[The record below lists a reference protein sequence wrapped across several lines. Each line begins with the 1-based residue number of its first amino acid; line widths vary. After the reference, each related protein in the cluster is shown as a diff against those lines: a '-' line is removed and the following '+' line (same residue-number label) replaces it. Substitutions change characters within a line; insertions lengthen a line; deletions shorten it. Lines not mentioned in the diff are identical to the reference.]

1 MKFRVLVGSL
11 LVWGS
16 LPGWAMPG
24 CSMPDC
30 SMSDCSMSGCSMSG
44 CSKLGRTMSGCSMS
58 GCSKL
63 GRTMSGCSMSG
74 RTMLGRTMSGWGTLA
89 LSGARS
95 SCASGPSLE
104 HLKKIEESP
113 SFEHSKKIEESP
125 SLEHLKKIEE
135 SPSSQERKGDRKA
148 DAEQL
153 ARALDY
159 FASEKFHE
167 SLVLLQPLNRR
178 YKLNPRYRAY
188 LAVCLYYEWEYAEAI
203 RLFDEVLPLLQGLA
217 PHELSLYYWMDAES
231 YFALQQ
237 YDRALPLYGKML
249 PLCRDNEKPD
259 AYYRLGFCHLFAAEA
274 SGASS
279 SEKVSG
285 SSESSGASE
294 KASGSS
300 EKASGS
306 SESSG
311 SSAEERKKAKECFE
325 LSLEGY
331 LKYRNTPNEQARIAQ
346 IRHMIGGL
354 K

>member
-1 MKFRVLVGSL
+1 MKLRVLVGSL

-16 LPGWAMPG
+16 FPGLSMPG
-24 CSMPDC
+24 SSMPG
-30 SMSDCSMSGCSMSG
+30 S
-44 CSKLGRTMSGCSMS
+44 
-58 GCSKL
+58 
-63 GRTMSGCSMSG
+63 SMSG
-74 RTMLGRTMSGWGTLA
+74 RTMQSLGTLA
-89 LSGARS
+89 LSGSKS
-95 SCASGPSLE
+95 SCA
-104 HLKKIEESP
+104 
-113 SFEHSKKIEESP
+113 FSP
-125 SLEHLKKIEE
+125 SLEHSKKIEE
-135 SPSSQERKGDRKA
+135 SPSSQERKSDKKA

-167 SLVLLQPLNRR
+167 CLVLLQPLNRR

-203 RLFDEVLPLLQGLA
+203 RLFDEVIPLLQGLA

-249 PLCRDNEKPD
+249 PLCRENEKPD
-259 AYYRLGFCHLFAAEA
+259 AYYRMGFCHLFAAE
-274 SGASS
+274 
-279 SEKVSG
+279 
-285 SSESSGASE
+285 SSGAS
-294 KASGSS
+294 SS

-331 LKYRNTPNEQARIAQ
+331 LKYRNTPNEKARIAQ
-346 IRHMIGGL
+346 IRHMLGGL

>member
-1 MKFRVLVGSL
+1 MKFRVLVCSL

-16 LPGWAMPG
+16 FPG
-24 CSMPDC
+24 CSMAGWA
-30 SMSDCSMSGCSMSG
+30 MSDCSMSGSSMSDCSMPG
-44 CSKLGRTMSGCSMS
+44 V
-58 GCSKL
+58 
-63 GRTMSGCSMSG
+63 
-74 RTMLGRTMSGWGTLA
+74 GTLA
-89 LSGARS
+89 LSGGRS
-95 SCASGPSLE
+95 FCAFSPSL
-104 HLKKIEESP
+104 
-113 SFEHSKKIEESP
+113 EHSKKIEESA
-125 SLEHLKKIEE
+125 SFQVK
-135 SPSSQERKGDRKA
+135 KGDRKA

-159 FASEKFHE
+159 FSSEKFHE
-167 SLVLLQPLNRR
+167 CLVSLQPLNRR

-203 RLFDEVLPLLQGLA
+203 RLFDEVLPQLQGVA

-237 YDRALPLYGKML
+237 YDRALPLYEKML

-259 AYYRLGFCHLFAAEA
+259 AYYRLGFCHLFAAE
-274 SGASS
+274 SFGAS
-279 SEKVSG
+279 
-285 SSESSGASE
+285 
-294 KASGSS
+294 SS

-331 LKYRNTPNEQARIAQ
+331 LKYRNTPKEKARIAQ

>member
-1 MKFRVLVGSL
+1 MKFRILVGSL

-24 CSMPDC
+24 WAMSGWAMSGWAMSDCSKPDC
-30 SMSDCSMSGCSMSG
+30 SMSDCSMPGV
-44 CSKLGRTMSGCSMS
+44 
-58 GCSKL
+58 
-63 GRTMSGCSMSG
+63 
-74 RTMLGRTMSGWGTLA
+74 GTLA
-89 LSGARS
+89 LSGSRS
-95 SCASGPSLE
+95 SCA
-104 HLKKIEESP
+104 
-113 SFEHSKKIEESP
+113 FSP
-125 SLEHLKKIEE
+125 SLNRSETAAE
-135 SPSSQERKGDRKA
+135 SASFQVKKGDRKE

-159 FASEKFHE
+159 FSSEKFHE
-167 SLVLLQPLNRR
+167 CLVLLQPLNRR

-203 RLFDEVLPLLQGLA
+203 RLFDEVIPLLQGLA

-237 YDRALPLYGKML
+237 YDRALPLYEKML
-249 PLCRDNEKPD
+249 PVCWENEKPD
-259 AYYRLGFCHLFAAEA
+259 AYYRLGFCHLFAAES

-300 EKASGS
+300 ES
-306 SESSG
+306 SD

-325 LSLEGY
+325 FSLEGY
-331 LKYRNTPNEQARIAQ
+331 LKYRNTPNEKARIAQ

>member
-1 MKFRVLVGSL
+1 MKFRVLVCCL

-24 CSMPDC
+24 WAMSDCSKPDC
-30 SMSDCSMSGCSMSG
+30 SMSDCSMPG
-44 CSKLGRTMSGCSMS
+44 L
-58 GCSKL
+58 
-63 GRTMSGCSMSG
+63 
-74 RTMLGRTMSGWGTLA
+74 GTLA
-89 LSGARS
+89 LFGSRS
-95 SCASGPSLE
+95 SCAFSPSL
-104 HLKKIEESP
+104 
-113 SFEHSKKIEESP
+113 EHSKKIEESP
-125 SLEHLKKIEE
+125 TF
-135 SPSSQERKGDRKA
+135 QEKKGDRKA

-159 FASEKFHE
+159 FSSEKFHE
-167 SLVLLQPLNRR
+167 CLVLLQPLNRR

-188 LAVCLYYEWEYAEAI
+188 LAVCLYYEWEYDEAVK
-203 RLFDEVLPLLQGLA
+203 LFDEVIPLLQGVA

-237 YDRALPLYGKML
+237 YARALPLYGKML

-259 AYYRLGFCHLFAAEA
+259 AYYRMGFCHLFAAE
-274 SGASS
+274 
-279 SEKVSG
+279 
-285 SSESSGASE
+285 SSGAS
-294 KASGSS
+294 SS

-311 SSAEERKKAKECFE
+311 ASNVERKKAKECFE

>member
-11 LVWGS
+11 LIWGS
-16 LPGWAMPG
+16 LPGCSMTGWAMSDCSKPD

-30 SMSDCSMSGCSMSG
+30 SMSDCSMSD
-44 CSKLGRTMSGCSMS
+44 CSKPGL
-58 GCSKL
+58 
-63 GRTMSGCSMSG
+63 
-74 RTMLGRTMSGWGTLA
+74 GTLA
-89 LSGARS
+89 LSGSRS
-95 SCASGPSLE
+95 SCAFSPSLA
-104 HLKKIEESP
+104 
-113 SFEHSKKIEESP
+113 HSKKIEESP
-125 SLEHLKKIEE
+125 IF
-135 SPSSQERKGDRKA
+135 QEKKGDRKA

-159 FASEKFHE
+159 FSSEKFHE
-167 SLVLLQPLNRR
+167 CLMLLQPLNRR

-188 LAVCLYYEWEYAEAI
+188 LAVCLYYEWEYDEAVK
-203 RLFDEVLPLLQGLA
+203 LFDEVLPQLQGLA

-259 AYYRLGFCHLFAAEA
+259 AYYRMGFCHLFAAES

-285 SSESSGASE
+285 SSESSG
-294 KASGSS
+294 
-300 EKASGS
+300 
-306 SESSG
+306 
-311 SSAEERKKAKECFE
+311 SSAAERKKAKECFE

-331 LKYRNTPNEQARIAQ
+331 LKYRNTPKEKARIAQ

>member
-11 LVWGS
+11 LIWGS
-16 LPGWAMPG
+16 LPGCSMTGWAMSDCSKPD
-24 CSMPDC
+24 CSMPDCSKPDC
-30 SMSDCSMSGCSMSG
+30 SMSDCSMSDCSMPG
-44 CSKLGRTMSGCSMS
+44 L
-58 GCSKL
+58 
-63 GRTMSGCSMSG
+63 
-74 RTMLGRTMSGWGTLA
+74 GTLA
-89 LSGARS
+89 LSGSRS
-95 SCASGPSLE
+95 SCAFSPSLA
-104 HLKKIEESP
+104 
-113 SFEHSKKIEESP
+113 HSKKIEERP
-125 SLEHLKKIEE
+125 TF
-135 SPSSQERKGDRKA
+135 QEKKGDRKA

-159 FASEKFHE
+159 FSSEKFHE
-167 SLVLLQPLNRR
+167 CLMLLQPLNRR

-188 LAVCLYYEWEYAEAI
+188 LAVCLYYEWEYDEAVK
-203 RLFDEVLPLLQGLA
+203 LFDEVIPLLQGVA

-259 AYYRLGFCHLFAAEA
+259 AYYRLGFCHLFAAES

-285 SSESSGASE
+285 SSESLGAST
-294 KASGSS
+294 A
-300 EKASGS
+300 
-306 SESSG
+306 
-311 SSAEERKKAKECFE
+311 ERKKAKECFE

-331 LKYRNTPNEQARIAQ
+331 LKYRNTPNEKARIAQ

>member
-1 MKFRVLVGSL
+1 MKFRVLVCSL

-30 SMSDCSMSGCSMSG
+30 SMSG
-44 CSKLGRTMSGCSMS
+44 L
-58 GCSKL
+58 
-63 GRTMSGCSMSG
+63 
-74 RTMLGRTMSGWGTLA
+74 GTLA
-89 LSGARS
+89 LSGSKS
-95 SCASGPSLE
+95 SCAFSSSLA
-104 HLKKIEESP
+104 
-113 SFEHSKKIEESP
+113 HSKKIEESA
-125 SLEHLKKIEE
+125 SFQVK
-135 SPSSQERKGDRKA
+135 KGDRKA

-159 FASEKFHE
+159 FSSEKFHE
-167 SLVLLQPLNRR
+167 CLVLLQPLNRR

-203 RLFDEVLPLLQGLA
+203 RLFDEVIPLLQGLA

-237 YDRALPLYGKML
+237 YDRALPLYEKML

-259 AYYRLGFCHLFAAEA
+259 AYYRMGFCHLFAAEA
-274 SGASS
+274 SEASS

-285 SSESSGASE
+285 SSESSGA
-294 KASGSS
+294 S

-331 LKYRNTPNEQARIAQ
+331 LKYRNTPNEKARIAQ

>member
-16 LPGWAMPG
+16 LPG
-24 CSMPDC
+24 CSKPDCSKPDC
-30 SMSDCSMSGCSMSG
+30 SMSDCSKPG
-44 CSKLGRTMSGCSMS
+44 L
-58 GCSKL
+58 
-63 GRTMSGCSMSG
+63 
-74 RTMLGRTMSGWGTLA
+74 GTLA
-89 LSGARS
+89 LSGSRS
-95 SCASGPSLE
+95 SCAFSPSLA
-104 HLKKIEESP
+104 
-113 SFEHSKKIEESP
+113 HSKKIEESP
-125 SLEHLKKIEE
+125 IF
-135 SPSSQERKGDRKA
+135 QEKKGDRKA

-159 FASEKFHE
+159 FSSEKFHE
-167 SLVLLQPLNRR
+167 CLMLLQPLNRR

-188 LAVCLYYEWEYAEAI
+188 LAVCLYYEWEYDEAVK
-203 RLFDEVLPLLQGLA
+203 LFDEVLPQLQGLA

-259 AYYRLGFCHLFAAEA
+259 AYYRMGFCHLFAAE
-274 SGASS
+274 SSEASS

-285 SSESSGASE
+285 SSESLGASE
-294 KASGSS
+294 KV
-300 EKASGS
+300 SGS

-331 LKYRNTPNEQARIAQ
+331 LKYRNTPNEKARIAQ

>member
-1 MKFRVLVGSL
+1 MKFRVLVCSL

-16 LPGWAMPG
+16 LLG
-24 CSMPDC
+24 CSMA
-30 SMSDCSMSGCSMSG
+30 GWA
-44 CSKLGRTMSGCSMS
+44 MS

-125 SLEHLKKIEE
+125 S
-135 SPSSQERKGDRKA
+135 SQERKSDKKA
-148 DAEQL
+148 DAELL

-159 FASEKFHE
+159 FSSEKFHE
-167 SLVLLQPLNRR
+167 CLILLQPLNRR

-203 RLFDEVLPLLQGLA
+203 RLFDEVIPQLQGLA

-237 YDRALPLYGKML
+237 YDRALPLYEKML

-300 EKASGS
+300 E
-306 SESSG
+306 SSG

-331 LKYRNTPNEQARIAQ
+331 LKYRNTPNEKARIAQ

>member
-1 MKFRVLVGSL
+1 MKLRILVGSL

-16 LPGWAMPG
+16 LPGWAVPG
-24 CSMPDC
+24 IGALAI
-30 SMSDCSMSGCSMSG
+30 SG
-44 CSKLGRTMSGCSMS
+44 GRSF
-58 GCSKL
+58 
-63 GRTMSGCSMSG
+63 
-74 RTMLGRTMSGWGTLA
+74 
-89 LSGARS
+89 
-95 SCASGPSLE
+95 CA
-104 HLKKIEESP
+104 
-113 SFEHSKKIEESP
+113 FSP
-125 SLEHLKKIEE
+125 SLNRSETAAE
-135 SPSSQERKGDRKA
+135 SASFQEKKGDRKE

-167 SLVLLQPLNRR
+167 CLVLLQPLNRR

-237 YDRALPLYGKML
+237 YTRALPLYERML

-259 AYYRLGFCHLFAAEA
+259 AYYRMGFCHLFAAEA

-285 SSESSGASE
+285 SSESSGASSSE
-294 KASGSS
+294 KKVLGSSESSGTSSS

-325 LSLEGY
+325 LSLAGY
-331 LKYRNTPNEQARIAQ
+331 LKYRNTPNEKARIAQ
-346 IRHMIGGL
+346 IRHMLGGL

>member
-1 MKFRVLVGSL
+1 MKLRILVGSL

-24 CSMPDC
+24 IEA
-30 SMSDCSMSGCSMSG
+30 
-44 CSKLGRTMSGCSMS
+44 
-58 GCSKL
+58 
-63 GRTMSGCSMSG
+63 
-74 RTMLGRTMSGWGTLA
+74 LA
-89 LSGARS
+89 LSGGRS
-95 SCASGPSLE
+95 FCAFSPSLNRLE
-104 HLKKIEESP
+104 KIEESA
-113 SFEHSKKIEESP
+113 SFQVK
-125 SLEHLKKIEE
+125 
-135 SPSSQERKGDRKA
+135 KGDRKA

-167 SLVLLQPLNRR
+167 CLVLLQPLNRR

-203 RLFDEVLPLLQGLA
+203 RLFDEVLPQLQGLA

-231 YFALQQ
+231 NFALQQ
-237 YDRALPLYGKML
+237 YARALPLYGKML

-259 AYYRLGFCHLFAAEA
+259 AYYRMGFCHLFAAE
-274 SGASS
+274 
-279 SEKVSG
+279 
-285 SSESSGASE
+285 SSGASE
-294 KASGSS
+294 KALGSS
-300 EKASGS
+300 ESSEASEKVSGS

-331 LKYRNTPNEQARIAQ
+331 LKYRNTPNEKARIAQ
-346 IRHMIGGL
+346 IRHMLGGL

>member
-16 LPGWAMPG
+16 FPG
-24 CSMPDC
+24 CSMAGWAMSDC
-30 SMSDCSMSGCSMSG
+30 SKPGSSMSDCSMPGVE
-44 CSKLGRTMSGCSMS
+44 
-58 GCSKL
+58 
-63 GRTMSGCSMSG
+63 
-74 RTMLGRTMSGWGTLA
+74 TLA
-89 LSGARS
+89 LSGGRS
-95 SCASGPSLE
+95 FCAFSPSL
-104 HLKKIEESP
+104 
-113 SFEHSKKIEESP
+113 EHSKKIEKSA
-125 SLEHLKKIEE
+125 SFQVK
-135 SPSSQERKGDRKA
+135 KGDRKA

-159 FASEKFHE
+159 FSSEKFHE
-167 SLVLLQPLNRR
+167 CLVLLQPLNRR

-188 LAVCLYYEWEYAEAI
+188 LAVCLYYEWEYDESVK
-203 RLFDEVLPLLQGLA
+203 LFDEVIPLLQGVA

-237 YDRALPLYGKML
+237 YARALPLYEKML

-259 AYYRLGFCHLFAAEA
+259 AYYRMGFCHLFAAE
-274 SGASS
+274 SSEASS

-285 SSESSGASE
+285 SSESLGAST
-294 KASGSS
+294 A
-300 EKASGS
+300 
-306 SESSG
+306 
-311 SSAEERKKAKECFE
+311 ERKKAKECFE

-331 LKYRNTPNEQARIAQ
+331 LKYRNTPNEKARIAP

>member
-1 MKFRVLVGSL
+1 MKLRVLVGSL

-16 LPGWAMPG
+16 FPGLSMPG
-24 CSMPDC
+24 SSMPGS
-30 SMSDCSMSGCSMSG
+30 SMSC
-44 CSKLGRTMSGCSMS
+44 RTMQS
-58 GCSKL
+58 L
-63 GRTMSGCSMSG
+63 
-74 RTMLGRTMSGWGTLA
+74 GTLA
-89 LSGARS
+89 LSGSKS
-95 SCASGPSLE
+95 SCA
-104 HLKKIEESP
+104 
-113 SFEHSKKIEESP
+113 FSP
-125 SLEHLKKIEE
+125 SLEHSKKIEE
-135 SPSSQERKGDRKA
+135 SPSSQERKSDKKA

-167 SLVLLQPLNRR
+167 CLVLLQPLNRR

-188 LAVCLYYEWEYAEAI
+188 LAGCLNYLWEYAEAF
-203 RLFDEVLPLLQGLA
+203 RLFDEVIPLLQGLA

-259 AYYRLGFCHLFAAEA
+259 AYYRMGFCHLF
-274 SGASS
+274 
-279 SEKVSG
+279 
-285 SSESSGASE
+285 
-294 KASGSS
+294 
-300 EKASGS
+300 
-306 SESSG
+306 
-311 SSAEERKKAKECFE
+311 AEERKKAKECFE

-331 LKYRNTPNEQARIAQ
+331 LKYRNTPKEKARIAQ

>member
-1 MKFRVLVGSL
+1 MKFRVLVCSL
-11 LVWGS
+11 LIWGS
-16 LPGWAMPG
+16 LPGCSMTGWAM
-24 CSMPDC
+24 SDC
-30 SMSDCSMSGCSMSG
+30 SMSDCSMPDCSMPG
-44 CSKLGRTMSGCSMS
+44 L
-58 GCSKL
+58 
-63 GRTMSGCSMSG
+63 
-74 RTMLGRTMSGWGTLA
+74 GTLA
-89 LSGARS
+89 LSGSRS
-95 SCASGPSLE
+95 SCAFSPSL
-104 HLKKIEESP
+104 
-113 SFEHSKKIEESP
+113 EHSKKIEESP
-125 SLEHLKKIEE
+125 TF
-135 SPSSQERKGDRKA
+135 QEKKGDRKA

-159 FASEKFHE
+159 FSSEKFHE
-167 SLVLLQPLNRR
+167 CLVLLQPLNRR

-203 RLFDEVLPLLQGLA
+203 RLFDEVIPLLQGVA

-237 YDRALPLYGKML
+237 YDRALPLYEKML

-285 SSESSGASE
+285 SSESLGAST
-294 KASGSS
+294 A
-300 EKASGS
+300 
-306 SESSG
+306 
-311 SSAEERKKAKECFE
+311 ERKKAKECFE

>member
-11 LVWGS
+11 LIWGS
-16 LPGWAMPG
+16 LPGCSMTG
-24 CSMPDC
+24 CSMTGWAMSDCSKPDC
-30 SMSDCSMSGCSMSG
+30 SMSDCSMPG
-44 CSKLGRTMSGCSMS
+44 L
-58 GCSKL
+58 
-63 GRTMSGCSMSG
+63 
-74 RTMLGRTMSGWGTLA
+74 GTLA
-89 LSGARS
+89 LSGSRS
-95 SCASGPSLE
+95 SCAFSPSLA
-104 HLKKIEESP
+104 
-113 SFEHSKKIEESP
+113 HSKKIEESP
-125 SLEHLKKIEE
+125 TF
-135 SPSSQERKGDRKA
+135 QEKKGDRKA

-159 FASEKFHE
+159 FSSEKFHE
-167 SLVLLQPLNRR
+167 CLVLLQPLNRR

-188 LAVCLYYEWEYAEAI
+188 LAVCLYYEWEYDEAVK
-203 RLFDEVLPLLQGLA
+203 LFDEVIPQLQGVA

-237 YDRALPLYGKML
+237 YARALPLYEKML

-259 AYYRLGFCHLFAAEA
+259 AYYRLGFCHLFAAES

-285 SSESSGASE
+285 SSESLGAST
-294 KASGSS
+294 A
-300 EKASGS
+300 
-306 SESSG
+306 
-311 SSAEERKKAKECFE
+311 ERKKAKECFE

>member
-1 MKFRVLVGSL
+1 MKLRILVGSL

-16 LPGWAMPG
+16 FPG
-24 CSMPDC
+24 CSMAGWAMSDCSKPDC
-30 SMSDCSMSGCSMSG
+30 SMSDCSMPGVE
-44 CSKLGRTMSGCSMS
+44 
-58 GCSKL
+58 
-63 GRTMSGCSMSG
+63 
-74 RTMLGRTMSGWGTLA
+74 TLA
-89 LSGARS
+89 LSGGRS
-95 SCASGPSLE
+95 FCAFSPSL
-104 HLKKIEESP
+104 
-113 SFEHSKKIEESP
+113 EHSKKIEESA
-125 SLEHLKKIEE
+125 SFQVK
-135 SPSSQERKGDRKA
+135 KGDRKA

-159 FASEKFHE
+159 FSSEKFHE
-167 SLVLLQPLNRR
+167 CLVLLQPLNRR

-203 RLFDEVLPLLQGLA
+203 RLFDEVIPQLQGLA

-259 AYYRLGFCHLFAAEA
+259 AYYRMGFCHLF
-274 SGASS
+274 
-279 SEKVSG
+279 
-285 SSESSGASE
+285 
-294 KASGSS
+294 
-300 EKASGS
+300 
-306 SESSG
+306 
-311 SSAEERKKAKECFE
+311 AEERKKAKECFE

-331 LKYRNTPNEQARIAQ
+331 LKYRNTPNEKARIAQ

>member
-1 MKFRVLVGSL
+1 MKLRILVGSL

-30 SMSDCSMSGCSMSG
+30 SMSGCSMSDCSMSDCSMPG
-44 CSKLGRTMSGCSMS
+44 VE
-58 GCSKL
+58 
-63 GRTMSGCSMSG
+63 
-74 RTMLGRTMSGWGTLA
+74 TLA
-89 LSGARS
+89 LSGSRS
-95 SCASGPSLE
+95 SCA
-104 HLKKIEESP
+104 
-113 SFEHSKKIEESP
+113 FSP
-125 SLEHLKKIEE
+125 SLEHSKKIEE
-135 SPSSQERKGDRKA
+135 SPSSQERKSDKKA

-167 SLVLLQPLNRR
+167 CLVLLQPLNRR

-203 RLFDEVLPLLQGLA
+203 RLFDEVIPLLQGLA

-237 YDRALPLYGKML
+237 YDRALPLYEKML
-249 PLCRDNEKPD
+249 PVCWENEKPD

-285 SSESSGASE
+285 SSESLGA
-294 KASGSS
+294 S

-325 LSLEGY
+325 LSLAGY
-331 LKYRNTPNEQARIAQ
+331 LKYRNTPNEKARIAQ
-346 IRHMIGGL
+346 IRHMLGGL

>member
-16 LPGWAMPG
+16 LPG
-24 CSMPDC
+24 CSMPGWAMSGS
-30 SMSDCSMSGCSMSG
+30 SMSDCSMPGVG
-44 CSKLGRTMSGCSMS
+44 I
-58 GCSKL
+58 
-63 GRTMSGCSMSG
+63 
-74 RTMLGRTMSGWGTLA
+74 LA
-89 LSGARS
+89 LSGSRS
-95 SCASGPSLE
+95 FCA
-104 HLKKIEESP
+104 
-113 SFEHSKKIEESP
+113 FSP
-125 SLEHLKKIEE
+125 SLEHSKKIEE
-135 SPSSQERKGDRKA
+135 SPSSQERKSDKKA

-167 SLVLLQPLNRR
+167 CLILLQPLNRR

-203 RLFDEVLPLLQGLA
+203 RLFDEVIPLLQGVA

-237 YDRALPLYGKML
+237 YDRALPLYEKML

-259 AYYRLGFCHLFAAEA
+259 AYYRLGFCHLFAAE
-274 SGASS
+274 
-279 SEKVSG
+279 
-285 SSESSGASE
+285 
-294 KASGSS
+294 
-300 EKASGS
+300 ASGS

-331 LKYRNTPNEQARIAQ
+331 LKYRNTPNEKARIAQ
-346 IRHMIGGL
+346 IRHMLGGL

>member
-16 LPGWAMPG
+16 LPGCSMTGWAMSD
-24 CSMPDC
+24 CSKPDC
-30 SMSDCSMSGCSMSG
+30 SMSDCSMPG
-44 CSKLGRTMSGCSMS
+44 L
-58 GCSKL
+58 
-63 GRTMSGCSMSG
+63 
-74 RTMLGRTMSGWGTLA
+74 GTLA
-89 LSGARS
+89 LSGSRS
-95 SCASGPSLE
+95 SCAFSPSLA
-104 HLKKIEESP
+104 
-113 SFEHSKKIEESP
+113 HSKKIEESP
-125 SLEHLKKIEE
+125 TF
-135 SPSSQERKGDRKA
+135 QEKKGDRKA

-159 FASEKFHE
+159 FSSEKFHE
-167 SLVLLQPLNRR
+167 CLMLLQPLNRR

-203 RLFDEVLPLLQGLA
+203 RLFDEVLPQLQGLA

-231 YFALQQ
+231 YFVLQQ

-259 AYYRLGFCHLFAAEA
+259 AYYRMGFCHLFAAES

-285 SSESSGASE
+285 SSESLGAST
-294 KASGSS
+294 A
-300 EKASGS
+300 
-306 SESSG
+306 
-311 SSAEERKKAKECFE
+311 ERKKAKECFE

>member
-1 MKFRVLVGSL
+1 MKLRILVGSL

-16 LPGWAMPG
+16 LLGCSMPGWAMSG
-24 CSMPDC
+24 SSMSDC
-30 SMSDCSMSGCSMSG
+30 SMSDCSMPGV
-44 CSKLGRTMSGCSMS
+44 
-58 GCSKL
+58 
-63 GRTMSGCSMSG
+63 
-74 RTMLGRTMSGWGTLA
+74 GTLA
-89 LSGARS
+89 LSGSRS
-95 SCASGPSLE
+95 SCAFSPSLA
-104 HLKKIEESP
+104 
-113 SFEHSKKIEESP
+113 HSKKIEESA
-125 SLEHLKKIEE
+125 SFQVK
-135 SPSSQERKGDRKA
+135 KGDRKG

-167 SLVLLQPLNRR
+167 CLVLLQPLNRR

-188 LAVCLYYEWEYAEAI
+188 LAVCLYYEWEYAEAVK
-203 RLFDEVLPLLQGLA
+203 LFDEVIPQLQGLA

-237 YDRALPLYGKML
+237 YARALPLYEKML

-259 AYYRLGFCHLFAAEA
+259 AYYRMGFCHLFAAE
-274 SGASS
+274 SSEASS

-285 SSESSGASE
+285 SSESSGAS
-294 KASGSS
+294 SS

-331 LKYRNTPNEQARIAQ
+331 LKYRNTPNEKARIAQ

>member
-11 LVWGS
+11 LIWWS
-16 LPGWAMPG
+16 LPG
-24 CSMPDC
+24 CSMTGWAMSDCSKPDCSMSDCSKPDC
-30 SMSDCSMSGCSMSG
+30 SMSDCSMSDCSMPG
-44 CSKLGRTMSGCSMS
+44 L
-58 GCSKL
+58 
-63 GRTMSGCSMSG
+63 
-74 RTMLGRTMSGWGTLA
+74 GTLA
-89 LSGARS
+89 LSGSRS
-95 SCASGPSLE
+95 FCAFSPSLDRSE
-104 HLKKIEESP
+104 TAAESP
-113 SFEHSKKIEESP
+113 SF
-125 SLEHLKKIEE
+125 
-135 SPSSQERKGDRKA
+135 QEKKGDRKA

-159 FASEKFHE
+159 FSSEKFHE
-167 SLVLLQPLNRR
+167 CLVLLQPLNRR

-188 LAVCLYYEWEYAEAI
+188 LAVCLYYEWEYDEAVK
-203 RLFDEVLPLLQGLA
+203 LFDEVIPLLQGVA

-237 YDRALPLYGKML
+237 YDRALPLYEKML

-259 AYYRLGFCHLFAAEA
+259 AYYRLGFCHLFAAES

-285 SSESSGASE
+285 SSESLGAST
-294 KASGSS
+294 A
-300 EKASGS
+300 
-306 SESSG
+306 
-311 SSAEERKKAKECFE
+311 ERKKAKECFE

-331 LKYRNTPNEQARIAQ
+331 LKYRNTPNEKARIAQ

>member
-1 MKFRVLVGSL
+1 MKFRILVGSL

-16 LPGWAMPG
+16 FPG
-24 CSMPDC
+24 CSMAGWAMSDC
-30 SMSDCSMSGCSMSG
+30 SKPGSSMSDCLMPGV
-44 CSKLGRTMSGCSMS
+44 
-58 GCSKL
+58 
-63 GRTMSGCSMSG
+63 
-74 RTMLGRTMSGWGTLA
+74 GTLA
-89 LSGARS
+89 LSGSRS
-95 SCASGPSLE
+95 SCAFSPSLA
-104 HLKKIEESP
+104 
-113 SFEHSKKIEESP
+113 HSKKIEESP
-125 SLEHLKKIEE
+125 TFQEKK
-135 SPSSQERKGDRKA
+135 SDRKE

-167 SLVLLQPLNRR
+167 CLVLLQPLNRR

-203 RLFDEVLPLLQGLA
+203 RLFDEVLPQLQGVA

-259 AYYRLGFCHLFAAEA
+259 AYYRLGFCHLFAAE
-274 SGASS
+274 SSEGSS

-285 SSESSGASE
+285 SSESSGA
-294 KASGSS
+294 S

-331 LKYRNTPNEQARIAQ
+331 LKYRNTPNEKARIAQ

>member
-1 MKFRVLVGSL
+1 MKFRVLVCSL

-16 LPGWAMPG
+16 FPG
-24 CSMPDC
+24 CSMAGWAMSDC
-30 SMSDCSMSGCSMSG
+30 SKPGSSMSDCLMPGV
-44 CSKLGRTMSGCSMS
+44 
-58 GCSKL
+58 
-63 GRTMSGCSMSG
+63 
-74 RTMLGRTMSGWGTLA
+74 GTLA
-89 LSGARS
+89 LSGSRS
-95 SCASGPSLE
+95 SCAFSPSLA
-104 HLKKIEESP
+104 
-113 SFEHSKKIEESP
+113 HSKKIEESA
-125 SLEHLKKIEE
+125 SFQVK
-135 SPSSQERKGDRKA
+135 KGDRKA

-159 FASEKFHE
+159 FSSEKFHE
-167 SLVLLQPLNRR
+167 CLVLLQPLNRR

-188 LAVCLYYEWEYAEAI
+188 LAVCLYYEWEYDEAVK
-203 RLFDEVLPLLQGLA
+203 LFDEVIPLLQGVA
-217 PHELSLYYWMDAES
+217 PHELSLYYWMEAES

-249 PLCRDNEKPD
+249 PICWDNEKPD
-259 AYYRLGFCHLFAAEA
+259 AYYRMGFCHLFAAEA

-285 SSESSGASE
+285 SSESSGAS
-294 KASGSS
+294 SS
-300 EKASGS
+300 EKVSGS

-331 LKYRNTPNEQARIAQ
+331 LKYRNTPNEKARIAQ
-346 IRHMIGGL
+346 IRHMLGGL

>member
-1 MKFRVLVGSL
+1 
-11 LVWGS
+11 
-16 LPGWAMPG
+16 MPG
-24 CSMPDC
+24 
-30 SMSDCSMSGCSMSG
+30 
-44 CSKLGRTMSGCSMS
+44 L
-58 GCSKL
+58 
-63 GRTMSGCSMSG
+63 
-74 RTMLGRTMSGWGTLA
+74 GTLA

-95 SCASGPSLE
+95 FCAFSPSLDRSE
-104 HLKKIEESP
+104 TAAESP
-113 SFEHSKKIEESP
+113 SF
-125 SLEHLKKIEE
+125 
-135 SPSSQERKGDRKA
+135 QEKKGDRKA

-159 FASEKFHE
+159 FSSEKFHE
-167 SLVLLQPLNRR
+167 CLVLLQPLNRR

-203 RLFDEVLPLLQGLA
+203 RLFDEVIPLLQGVA

-237 YDRALPLYGKML
+237 YDRALPLYEKML

-259 AYYRLGFCHLFAAEA
+259 AYYRLGFCHLFAAE
-274 SGASS
+274 SSEASS
-279 SEKVSG
+279 SEKASG
-285 SSESSGASE
+285 SSESSEA
-294 KASGSS
+294 SS

-331 LKYRNTPNEQARIAQ
+331 LKYRNTPKEKSRIAQ

>member
-24 CSMPDC
+24 WAMSDCSMSDCSKPDC
-30 SMSDCSMSGCSMSG
+30 SMSDCSMSDCSMPG
-44 CSKLGRTMSGCSMS
+44 V
-58 GCSKL
+58 
-63 GRTMSGCSMSG
+63 
-74 RTMLGRTMSGWGTLA
+74 GTLA
-89 LSGARS
+89 LSGSRS
-95 SCASGPSLE
+95 SCAFSPSLA
-104 HLKKIEESP
+104 
-113 SFEHSKKIEESP
+113 HSKKIEESP
-125 SLEHLKKIEE
+125 SF
-135 SPSSQERKGDRKA
+135 QEKKGDRKA

-159 FASEKFHE
+159 FSSEKFHE
-167 SLVLLQPLNRR
+167 CLMLLQPLNRR

-188 LAVCLYYEWEYAEAI
+188 LAVCLDYEWEYDEAVK
-203 RLFDEVLPLLQGLA
+203 LFDEVIPLLQGVA

-231 YFALQQ
+231 NFALQQ
-237 YDRALPLYGKML
+237 YDRALPLYEKML

-259 AYYRLGFCHLFAAEA
+259 AYYRMGFCHLFAAE
-274 SGASS
+274 
-279 SEKVSG
+279 
-285 SSESSGASE
+285 SSGAS
-294 KASGSS
+294 SS

-306 SESSG
+306 SESLGAST
-311 SSAEERKKAKECFE
+311 AERKKAKECFG

>member
-16 LPGWAMPG
+16 FPG
-24 CSMPDC
+24 CSMAGWAMSDCSKPDCSKPDC
-30 SMSDCSMSGCSMSG
+30 SMSDCSMPGIG
-44 CSKLGRTMSGCSMS
+44 A
-58 GCSKL
+58 
-63 GRTMSGCSMSG
+63 
-74 RTMLGRTMSGWGTLA
+74 LA
-89 LSGARS
+89 LSGGRS
-95 SCASGPSLE
+95 SCAFSPSL
-104 HLKKIEESP
+104 
-113 SFEHSKKIEESP
+113 EHSKKIEESA
-125 SLEHLKKIEE
+125 SFQVK
-135 SPSSQERKGDRKA
+135 KGDRKA
-148 DAEQL
+148 DAELL

-159 FASEKFHE
+159 FSSEKFHE
-167 SLVLLQPLNRR
+167 CLVLLQPLNRR

-203 RLFDEVLPLLQGLA
+203 RLFDEVLPQLQGLA

-237 YDRALPLYGKML
+237 YDRALPLYEKML

-259 AYYRLGFCHLFAAEA
+259 AYYRMGFCHLFAAEA

-285 SSESSGASE
+285 SSESLGASE

-300 EKASGS
+300 ES
-306 SESSG
+306 SD

-331 LKYRNTPNEQARIAQ
+331 LKYRNTPNEKARIAQ

>member
-1 MKFRVLVGSL
+1 MKLRILVGSL

-16 LPGWAMPG
+16 LPGWAVPG
-24 CSMPDC
+24 LGALAI
-30 SMSDCSMSGCSMSG
+30 SG
-44 CSKLGRTMSGCSMS
+44 GRSF
-58 GCSKL
+58 
-63 GRTMSGCSMSG
+63 
-74 RTMLGRTMSGWGTLA
+74 
-89 LSGARS
+89 
-95 SCASGPSLE
+95 CA
-104 HLKKIEESP
+104 
-113 SFEHSKKIEESP
+113 FSP
-125 SLEHLKKIEE
+125 SLNRSETAAE
-135 SPSSQERKGDRKA
+135 SASFQEKKGDRKE

-167 SLVLLQPLNRR
+167 CLVLLQPLNRR

-237 YDRALPLYGKML
+237 YDRALPLYEKML

-259 AYYRLGFCHLFAAEA
+259 AYYRLGFCHLFAAES

-285 SSESSGASE
+285 SSECSE
-294 KASGSS
+294 GSS
-300 EKASGS
+300 SDKVSGS
-306 SESSG
+306 SESLG

-331 LKYRNTPNEQARIAQ
+331 LKYRNTPNEKARIAQ

>member
-11 LVWGS
+11 LIWGS
-16 LPGWAMPG
+16 LPGWT
-24 CSMPDC
+24 
-30 SMSDCSMSGCSMSG
+30 MSG
-44 CSKLGRTMSGCSMS
+44 CSKLGRTMPGCSMP
-58 GCSKL
+58 
-63 GRTMSGCSMSG
+63 GCSMMGYS
-74 RTMLGRTMSGWGTLA
+74 MSGWGTLA
-89 LSGARS
+89 LSGSRS

-104 HLKKIEESP
+104 HSKKIEESP
-113 SFEHSKKIEESP
+113 SFEH
-125 SLEHLKKIEE
+125 LKKIEE
-135 SPSSQERKGDRKA
+135 SPTFQEKKGDRKA

-159 FASEKFHE
+159 FSSEKFHE
-167 SLVLLQPLNRR
+167 CLVLLQPLNRR

-188 LAVCLYYEWEYAEAI
+188 LAVCLYYEWEYDEAVK
-203 RLFDEVLPLLQGLA
+203 LFDEVIPQLQGVA

-237 YDRALPLYGKML
+237 YDRALPLYEKML

-259 AYYRLGFCHLFAAEA
+259 AYYRLGFCHLFAAESSGA
-274 SGASS
+274 SSSEKALGSSESSEASS

-285 SSESSGASE
+285 SSESLGAST
-294 KASGSS
+294 A
-300 EKASGS
+300 
-306 SESSG
+306 
-311 SSAEERKKAKECFE
+311 ERKKAKECFE

-331 LKYRNTPNEQARIAQ
+331 LKYRNTPEEKARIAQ

>member
-24 CSMPDC
+24 WAMSDCSMSDCSKPDC
-30 SMSDCSMSGCSMSG
+30 SMSDCSMSDCSMPG
-44 CSKLGRTMSGCSMS
+44 L
-58 GCSKL
+58 
-63 GRTMSGCSMSG
+63 
-74 RTMLGRTMSGWGTLA
+74 GTLA
-89 LSGARS
+89 LSGSRS
-95 SCASGPSLE
+95 SCAFSPSLA
-104 HLKKIEESP
+104 
-113 SFEHSKKIEESP
+113 HSKKIEESP
-125 SLEHLKKIEE
+125 SF
-135 SPSSQERKGDRKA
+135 QEKKGDRKA

-159 FASEKFHE
+159 FSSEKFHE
-167 SLVLLQPLNRR
+167 CLVLLQPLNRR

-188 LAVCLYYEWEYAEAI
+188 LAVCLYYEWEYDEAVK
-203 RLFDEVLPLLQGLA
+203 LFDEVIPLLQGVA

-237 YDRALPLYGKML
+237 YDRALPLYEKML

-259 AYYRLGFCHLFAAEA
+259 AYYRLGFCHLFAAES

-285 SSESSGASE
+285 SSESSEA
-294 KASGSS
+294 S

-331 LKYRNTPNEQARIAQ
+331 LKYRNTPNEKARIAQ
-346 IRHMIGGL
+346 IRHMLGGL

>member
-1 MKFRVLVGSL
+1 MKFRVLVCSL

-16 LPGWAMPG
+16 LPGSSIPG
-24 CSMPDC
+24 RTIPGSSIPGRTMLSWSMP
-30 SMSDCSMSGCSMSG
+30 
-44 CSKLGRTMSGCSMS
+44 GRTMSDRTMSDRTMPGSSMPGSSMLSRTMPSRSMS
-58 GCSKL
+58 GL
-63 GRTMSGCSMSG
+63 
-74 RTMLGRTMSGWGTLA
+74 GTLA
-89 LSGARS
+89 FSGSRS
-95 SCASGPSLE
+95 SCAFSPSLL
-104 HLKKIEESP
+104 HSKKIEEGP
-113 SFEHSKKIEESP
+113 SLVHSKKIEESL
-125 SLEHLKKIEE
+125 SFQEKKSE
-135 SPSSQERKGDRKA
+135 RKA
-148 DAEQL
+148 DAELL

-159 FASEKFHE
+159 FSSEKFHE
-167 SLVLLQPLNRR
+167 CLVLLQPLNRR

-203 RLFDEVLPLLQGLA
+203 RLFDEVIPQLQGVA

-237 YDRALPLYGKML
+237 YDRALPLYEKML

-259 AYYRLGFCHLFAAEA
+259 AYYRLGFCHLFAAE
-274 SGASS
+274 SFGAS
-279 SEKVSG
+279 
-285 SSESSGASE
+285 
-294 KASGSS
+294 SS

-331 LKYRNTPNEQARIAQ
+331 LKYRNTPNEKARIAQ

>member
-1 MKFRVLVGSL
+1 MKFRILVGSL

-16 LPGWAMPG
+16 LLGWAMPG
-24 CSMPDC
+24 WAMSGWAMSDCSKPDC
-30 SMSDCSMSGCSMSG
+30 SMSDCSMPGVE
-44 CSKLGRTMSGCSMS
+44 
-58 GCSKL
+58 
-63 GRTMSGCSMSG
+63 
-74 RTMLGRTMSGWGTLA
+74 TLA
-89 LSGARS
+89 LSGSRS
-95 SCASGPSLE
+95 SCA
-104 HLKKIEESP
+104 
-113 SFEHSKKIEESP
+113 FSP
-125 SLEHLKKIEE
+125 SLNRSEMAAE
-135 SPSSQERKGDRKA
+135 SASFQVKKGDRKE

-167 SLVLLQPLNRR
+167 CLVLLQPLNRR

-203 RLFDEVLPLLQGLA
+203 RLFDEVIPQLQGVA

-231 YFALQQ
+231 NFALQQ

-259 AYYRLGFCHLFAAEA
+259 AYYRMGFCHLFAAEA

-285 SSESSGASE
+285 SSESSGA
-294 KASGSS
+294 S

-331 LKYRNTPNEQARIAQ
+331 LKYRNTPNEKARIAQ

>member
-16 LPGWAMPG
+16 FPG
-24 CSMPDC
+24 CSMAGWA
-30 SMSDCSMSGCSMSG
+30 MSDCSMSGSSMSDCSMPG
-44 CSKLGRTMSGCSMS
+44 V
-58 GCSKL
+58 
-63 GRTMSGCSMSG
+63 
-74 RTMLGRTMSGWGTLA
+74 GTLA
-89 LSGARS
+89 LSGSRS
-95 SCASGPSLE
+95 SCVFSPSL
-104 HLKKIEESP
+104 
-113 SFEHSKKIEESP
+113 EHSKKIEESP
-125 SLEHLKKIEE
+125 TF
-135 SPSSQERKGDRKA
+135 QEKKGDRKA
-148 DAEQL
+148 DAEFL

-167 SLVLLQPLNRR
+167 CLVLLQPLNRR

-203 RLFDEVLPLLQGLA
+203 RLFDEVLPQLQGLA

-237 YDRALPLYGKML
+237 YDRALPLYEKML

-259 AYYRLGFCHLFAAEA
+259 AYYRLGFCHLFAAE
-274 SGASS
+274 SFGAS
-279 SEKVSG
+279 
-285 SSESSGASE
+285 
-294 KASGSS
+294 SS